1 MSEHRHVNY
10 VRILRID
17 DDAGDRLRILEAH
30 LREGLA
36 AIGRFIDAVA
46 EARTLAVIGL
56 AGPYPNDVGIRRRNG
71 DVPNRS
77 SRIGVENRRESRAV
91 IDGFPDSAGR
101 KAHVVSIWVALYG
114 GDIVDAPAHA
124 CRTDTAPHK
133 AFQHRVGRPVNRR
146 GRGTRRGGGGCAS
159 SRSRTLSSGRR
170 R

>member
-1 MSEHRHVNY
+1 DHDKIGKACVFVDELDVVPGLAAVGGFVDSTFLIRSEQVSEHRHVNY

-114 GDIVDAPAHA
+114 GD
-124 CRTDTAPHK
+124 
-133 AFQHRVGRPVNRR
+133 
-146 GRGTRRGGGGCAS
+146 
-159 SRSRTLSSGRR
+159 
-170 R
+170 